1 MDKELKDL
9 INLLIERN
17 SGVMLLLTYTSTYLL
32 ADHHKH
38 LDPEDAPK
46 ILLGKHINPGSR
58 HVRNSNRILGAKLL
72 YLTEPW
78 K

>member
-1 MDKELKDL
+1 MDSELKTL
-9 INLLIERN
+9 INLLIKHHYQI
-17 SGVMLLLTYTSTYLL
+17 MLLITQDATYLL
-32 ADHHKH
+32 KDHHKH

-46 ILLGKHINPGSR
+46 IKLGKRMLLMGQ
-58 HVRNSNRILGAKLL
+58 HVRNSNRMPGAKLL